1 MEYQEAVNYCDTH
14 PNVETG
20 LACGRCERFIC
31 PRCMIQT
38 PVGSRCGDCAQVRKS
53 PVFDVTAKQYVI
65 ASAAAVGLGGV
76 LGVAWAV
83 LLNEIGGIFF
93 LPGLLAAAVGYLVG
107 EAVSVAANRKRG
119 LGLSL
124 VAASGVVIAYSV
136 SMATTLTRPGG
147 FRFDLVDMV
156 FALLFLALAVY
167 ISVSRVR

>member
-107 EAVSVAANRKRG
+107 EAVSV
-119 LGLSL
+119 
-124 VAASGVVIAYSV
+124 
-136 SMATTLTRPGG
+136 TC
-147 FRFDLVDMV
+147 
-156 FALLFLALAVY
+156 
-167 ISVSRVR
+167 

>member
-1 MEYQEAVNYCDTH
+1 MEYQEAVNYCATH

-38 PVGSRCGDCAQVRKS
+38 PVGSRCGDCARVRKS
-53 PVFDVTAKQYVI
+53 PVFDVTTKQYLM
-65 ASAAAVGLGGV
+65 ASVAAVGLGGV
-76 LGVAWAV
+76 LGVVGA
-83 LLNEIGGIFF
+83 LLRIEIGWFLFLTGI
-93 LPGLLAAAVGYLVG
+93 LAAGIGYLVG

-124 VAASGVVIAYSV
+124 IATSGVVIAF
-136 SMATTLTRPGG
+136 AAATITTLAQPVAYRY
-147 FRFDLVDMV
+147 DLFNIVTAV
-156 FALLFLALAVY
+156 LLLALAVY

>member
-1 MEYQEAVNYCDTH
+1 MEYQEAVNYCATH

-38 PVGSRCGDCAQVRKS
+38 PVGSRCGDCARVRRS
-53 PVFDVTAKQYVI
+53 PVFDVTTKQYLM
-65 ASAAAVGLGGV
+65 ASAAAVGLGGA
-76 LGVAWAV
+76 LGVVWAV
-83 LLNEIGGIFF
+83 LLNEIGWVFF
-93 LPGLLAAAVGYLVG
+93 LPWILAAAVGYLVG

-124 VAASGVVIAYSV
+124 VAASGVVIAYGV
-136 SMATTLTRPGG
+136 TMATTLTRPGII
-147 FRFDLVDMV
+147 RFDVFDVV
-156 FALLFLALAVY
+156 FALLYLALAVY